1 MMELIMPWELAVWLG
16 AELPETVKEHRAMR
30 RDGGHLL
37 VRARETSLALYWR
50 IDNELIVRSS

>member
-1 MMELIMPWELAVWLG
+1 MPWELAVWLG